1 MNQIYCRGITK
12 AVLLNFKINTMAG
25 SSNKAIYG
33 AIIANSLIAISKF
46 IAAAA
51 TGSASMLS
59 EGIHSLV
66 DTGNGILLLFGIK
79 KSKKPADIEHPFGYG
94 NEIYFWSFI
103 VAILI
108 FALGGGIALY
118 EGIHHLQHPA
128 EITNPKWN
136 YIVLCLA
143 IVFEG
148 TAFRVAMKQF
158 NKTRGDESFYQS
170 LKDSKDL
177 PTVAIIIEDSAAVI
191 GLLIA
196 LICLI
201 LGQVTGIVYFDGL
214 GSVLIGLLLISVSFF
229 FAIECKGLLVGEG
242 LMLADINKI
251 KDILRKN
258 DNILVFG
265 PVLSLYFGP
274 NEVLVNLDVNFKDEL
289 TSDEIEQTIDK
300 VEAEIKKEVPKVNRI
315 YIEAESLKKKK

>member
-1 MNQIYCRGITK
+1 
-12 AVLLNFKINTMAG
+12 MAG

-79 KSKKPADIEHPFGYG
+79 RSKKPADTAHPFGYG

-118 EGIHHLQHPA
+118 EGIHHLQYPA
-128 EITNPKWN
+128 AISNPMWN
-136 YIVLCLA
+136 YIVLSLA

-158 NKTRGDESFYQS
+158 NKTRGNESFYQS

-251 KDILRKN
+251 KDILLKN

-289 TSDEIEQTIDK
+289 TSDEIEQTIDE

-315 YIEAESLKKKK
+315 YIEAEALIKKK